1 MLICLW
7 TAVKFY
13 EDENIPDNE
22 LAKKIGFKN
31 TEELMQLQL
40 ELLKLIDFRVYISC
54 EEFDKFKNIMLRLVK
69 TFLTRLI
76 TI

>member
-31 TEELMQLQL
+31 TEELMQL
-40 ELLKLIDFRVYISC
+40 
-54 EEFDKFKNIMLRLVK
+54 
-69 TFLTRLI
+69 
-76 TI
+76 